1 MMGVYINNKIILQ
14 KAKEKQDKMTNANM
28 MLQIAEKEM
37 KIQKLQG
44 QNSTIML
51 EIAMIKGGM

>member
-1 MMGVYINNKIILQ
+1 MGVYINNKVVMKIE
-14 KAKEKQDKMTNANM
+14 KEKQDEMIKANM
-28 MLQIAEKEM
+28 LLQLAEKEM

-51 EIAMIKGGM
+51 EIAMIKGGI

>member
-1 MMGVYINNKIILQ
+1 MGIHINNKVIMAI
-14 KAKEKQDKMTNANM
+14 KKEKQDEFTKANM
-28 MLQIAEKEM
+28 LLQLAEKEM

>member
-1 MMGVYINNKIILQ
+1 MGVYINNKVIMKIE
-14 KAKEKQDKMTNANM
+14 KEKQDQMTKANM
-28 MLQIAEKEM
+28 LLQLAEKEM